1 MVRVELKRPDG
12 EKICSFN
19 FPTNAS
25 EVPYS
30 QYCRFEDAYQAKEA
44 WLKESEELNPASAE
58 FKAGYIRHVS
68 KIVQAFTGNKDVVEM
83 ALGNYLESV
92 QDDYKADEEGL
103 KKELKS
109 TEHTMMTLYAAIWK
123 CMASYRKAHFARG
136 DFRFKYK
143 GEKYKISS
151 TYRDAITNQ
160 VRFESLSTAQAVE
173 ALDAVRI
180 YKQHEENDPG
190 KKYLFTTVLHLIACL
205 SMKKGEAF
213 PDTDKEIQRWVST
226 RVRHFEDVDMQTALN
241 VRDFFLNTTAA
252 SRKTADTGI
261 SSSPRRQQ
269 ERKQRHGQNTSA
281 KIRRLPNG

>member
-1 MVRVELKRPDG
+1 MVKVTLKRADG
-12 EKICSFN
+12 GKVCSFN

-58 FKAGYIRHVS
+58 FMAGYIRHVS
-68 KIVQAFTGNKDVVEM
+68 RIVQAFTGSKDVVEM
-83 ALGNYLESV
+83 SLGNYLEIV
-92 QDDYKADEEGL
+92 QADYKADEQGL

-123 CMASYRKAHFARG
+123 CMASYKKMHFARG

-143 GEKYKISS
+143 GKKYKISS
-151 TYRDAITNQ
+151 IYRDAITNQ

-190 KKYLFTTVLHLIACL
+190 KRYLFTTVLHLIACL
-205 SMKKGEAF
+205 ALQKEEAF
-213 PDTDKEIQRWVST
+213 PDTDKEIQRWVSS
-226 RVRHFEDVDMQTALN
+226 RVRHFEGVDMQTALN
-241 VRDFFLNTTAA
+241 VRDFFLNTT
-252 SRKTADTGI
+252 SLYRKTSATGI
-261 SSSPRRQQ
+261 SSSRRPAAPKKAK
-269 ERKQRHGQNTSA
+269 RGQNTNGRTKQHRSA
-281 KIRRLPNG
+281 